1 MANIKQHIEQQS
13 AFKFMTDELTFS
25 SAIGRKRMMH
35 RQFYT
40 NAFELKMELDI
51 QEAVCEFAEKHH
63 DTAVMAQL
71 IEQLCHVNDI
81 SQSVVNLIDGN
92 VLDDIQL
99 FEVKKFSLISDKVS
113 RILME
118 NDFDWIPFHDLT
130 VVIDTLDPDK
140 NRLPQFHIYSS
151 YKPELAEIRQK
162 IDQSTDA
169 DEIEKLKWEEAQME
183 DKIRTVLSK
192 RLSIKALQIQQN
204 LDQIG
209 YLDLLL
215 AHAEQIRKWQLCK
228 PTIVEDNSKSAGC
241 CSCSAE
247 EEKNIPFG
255 ASKTTIADEDST
267 QTGTNEPTISD
278 GNSSFTGLFNPLVKH
293 STGSFQ
299 AIDIK
304 LRHEPTLITGA
315 NMSGKTVLL
324 KTIGLAQTMCQFGFF
339 VPAASANFALVDDIL
354 FSIGDQ
360 QSEMNGLSSF
370 AVEILNIDKI
380 IKAVK
385 EGQQILALVDELAR
399 TTNPEEGKALVSSFI
414 QIMQQYHTDALI
426 TTHYGGLQSDCRR
439 LRVKGLKIKNN
450 ENNITPENINRYM
463 DYSLVETTQDDV
475 PMEAISIAE
484 IFNIDEELIML
495 AKNKLAN

>member
-1 MANIKQHIEQQS
+1 MANIKTHIEQQS
-13 AFKFMTDELTFS
+13 GFKFMTDELVFS
-25 SAIGRKRMMH
+25 SPIGRKKLMH

-40 NAFELKMELDI
+40 NAFELRMELDI
-51 QEAVCEFAEKHH
+51 QEAVCEFVEKHH

-99 FEVKKFSLISDKVS
+99 FEIKKFSLISDKVS
-113 RILME
+113 HLLMD
-118 NDFDWIPFHDLT
+118 NGFDWIPFNDLT

-151 YKPELAEIRQK
+151 YKPELAEVRKK
-162 IDQSTDA
+162 IDQCTDA
-169 DEIEKLKWEEAQME
+169 EEIEKLKWEESQLE

-228 PTIVEDNSKSAGC
+228 PTIIEDNSKSSGC

-247 EEKNIPFG
+247 
-255 ASKTTIADEDST
+255 DEQHTPTESNQPT
-267 QTGTNEPTISD
+267 NTNNGTKFI
-278 GNSSFTGLFNPLVKH
+278 GLFNPLVKH
-293 STGSFQ
+293 STGGFQ
-299 AIDIK
+299 AINIE
-304 LRHEPTLITGA
+304 LHHTPTLITGA

-324 KTIGLAQTMCQFGFF
+324 KTIGLAQTLCQFGFY
-339 VPAASANFALVDDIL
+339 VPAATAEISLVDDIL
-354 FSIGDQ
+354 FSIGDK

-399 TTNPEEGKALVSSFI
+399 TTNPEEGKALVSGFI
-414 QIMQQYHTDALI
+414 QIMQQYHVDALI

-450 ENNITPENINRYM
+450 EKNITPENINQYM

-484 IFNIDEELIML
+484 IFGIDAELIQQ
-495 AKNKLAN
+495 AKATLQRN

>member
-13 AFKFMTDELTFS
+13 AFKFMTDELQFA
-25 SAIGRKRMMH
+25 SAVGRKKLLH
-35 RQFYT
+35 RQFLT
-40 NAFELKMELDI
+40 NPFELRMELDI
-51 QEAVCEFAEKHH
+51 QEAMCQFAEKHH
-63 DTAVMAQL
+63 NTAVMAQL

-113 RILME
+113 KLLMD
-118 NDFDWIPFHDLT
+118 NGFDWIPFHDLT
-130 VVIDTLDPDK
+130 LVIDTLDPDK

-162 IDQSTDA
+162 IDQSTDEE
-169 DEIEKLKWEEAQME
+169 EIEKLKWEESQME
-183 DKIRTVLSK
+183 DKIRTALSK
-192 RLSIKALQIQQN
+192 RLSMKALQIQQN

-228 PTIVEDNSKSAGC
+228 PTIVEDKSKNTGC
-241 CSCSAE
+241 YSCSAE
-247 EEKNIPFG
+247 ENNSTPSESDKSNNI
-255 ASKTTIADEDST
+255 E
-267 QTGTNEPTISD
+267 
-278 GNSSFTGLFNPLVKH
+278 GNSRFTGLFNPLVKH
-293 STGSFQ
+293 STGNFQ
-299 AIDIK
+299 AIDIELK
-304 LRHEPTLITGA
+304 HEPTLITGA

-339 VPAASANFALVDDIL
+339 VPAASAEIALVDDIL

-450 ENNITPENINRYM
+450 EKNITPENINRYM
-463 DYSLVETTQDDV
+463 DYQLVETTQDDV

-484 IFNIDEELIML
+484 IFNIDEELITT
-495 AKNKLAN
+495 AKQILQRS

>member
-13 AFKFMTDELTFS
+13 AFKFMTDELQFA
-25 SAIGRKRMMH
+25 SAVGRKKLMH
-35 RQFYT
+35 KQFLT
-40 NAFELKMELDI
+40 NPFELKMELDI

-63 DTAVMAQL
+63 NTAVMAQL

-99 FEVKKFSLISDKVS
+99 FEIKKFSLISDKVS
-113 RILME
+113 KLLMD
-118 NDFDWIPFHDLT
+118 NGFDWIPFHDLT
-130 VVIDTLDPDK
+130 LVIDTLDPDK

-151 YKPELAEIRQK
+151 YKPELAEVRKK
-162 IDQSTDA
+162 IDKSTDEE
-169 DEIEKLKWEEAQME
+169 EIEKLKWEESQME
-183 DKIRTVLSK
+183 DKIRTALSK
-192 RLSIKALQIQQN
+192 RLSMKALHIQQN

-228 PTIVEDNSKSAGC
+228 PTIVEDKSKTTCC
-241 CSCSAE
+241 CSCSTE
-247 EEKNIPFG
+247 EEKSSSIGQNKSAITEQ
-255 ASKTTIADEDST
+255 KNTTDSD
-267 QTGTNEPTISD
+267 NPPISE
-278 GNSSFTGLFNPLVKH
+278 GNSRFTGLFNPLVKH
-293 STGSFQ
+293 STGNFQ
-299 AIDIK
+299 AIDIE

-324 KTIGLAQTMCQFGFF
+324 KTIGLAQTLCQFGFF
-339 VPAASANFALVDDIL
+339 VPAASAEIALVDDIL

-450 ENNITPENINRYM
+450 EKNITPENINRYM
-463 DYSLVETTQDDV
+463 DYQLVETTQDDV

-484 IFNIDEELIML
+484 IFNIDEELVKL
-495 AKNKLAN
+495 AKTKLAN

>member
-1 MANIKQHIEQQS
+1 MANIKTHIEQQGG
-13 AFKFMTDELTFS
+13 FKFMTDELVFS
-25 SAIGRKRMMH
+25 SPVGRKKLMH

-40 NAFELKMELDI
+40 NAFELKMELNI
-51 QEAVCEFAEKHH
+51 QEAVCEFATKHR

-81 SQSVVNLIDGN
+81 SNSVVNLVNGN

-113 RILME
+113 KLLTE
-118 NDFDWIPFHDLT
+118 NGFDWIPFHDLT

-162 IDQSTDA
+162 IDQCTDA
-169 DEIEKLKWEEAQME
+169 DEIEKLKWEESQME

-215 AHAEQIRKWQLCK
+215 AHAEQILKWQLCK
-228 PTIVEDNSKSAGC
+228 PTIIEANSNSTGC

-247 EEKNIPFG
+247 DKHSTSTDPDQNKNL
-255 ASKTTIADEDST
+255 E
-267 QTGTNEPTISD
+267 
-278 GNSSFTGLFNPLVKH
+278 GNSKFIGLFNPLVKH
-293 STGSFQ
+293 STGNFQ
-299 AIDIK
+299 AIDIE
-304 LRHEPTLITGA
+304 LHHTPTLITGA

-339 VPAASANFALVDDIL
+339 VPATKAEIALVDDIL
-354 FSIGDQ
+354 FSIGDK

-414 QIMQQYHTDALI
+414 QIMQQYQVDALI
-426 TTHYGGLQSDCRR
+426 TTHYSGLQGDCRR

-450 ENNITPENINRYM
+450 EKNITPENINQYM
-463 DYSLVETTQDDV
+463 DYSLVETTEDNV

-484 IFNIDEELIML
+484 IFGIDEELTAQ
-495 AKNKLAN
+495 AKRLLHIN

>member
-13 AFKFMTDELTFS
+13 AFKFMTDELVFS
-25 SAIGRKRMMH
+25 SPIGRKKLMH
-35 RQFYT
+35 RKFYT

-51 QEAVCEFAEKHH
+51 QEAVCEFAREHR

-81 SQSVVNLIDGN
+81 SNSVVNLIDGN

-113 RILME
+113 KLLMD
-118 NDFDWIPFHDLT
+118 NGFDWIPFHDLT

-151 YKPELAEIRQK
+151 YKPELAEVRQK
-162 IDQSTDA
+162 IDHSTDA
-169 DEIEKLKWEEAQME
+169 DEIEKLKWEESQLE

-192 RLSIKALQIQQN
+192 RLSIKAMQIQQN

-228 PTIVEDNSKSAGC
+228 PTIVEDNSKSTGC
-241 CSCSAE
+241 CSCATEDDHGTPTSPSQAE
-247 EEKNIPFG
+247 KVE
-255 ASKTTIADEDST
+255 
-267 QTGTNEPTISD
+267 
-278 GNSSFTGLFNPLVKH
+278 GNSKFTGLINPLVKH
-293 STGSFQ
+293 STGNFQ
-299 AIDIK
+299 AIDIE
-304 LRHEPTLITGA
+304 LNHTPTLITGA

-324 KTIGLAQTMCQFGFF
+324 KTIGLAQTLCQFGFF
-339 VPAASANFALVDDIL
+339 VPAAEAEIALVDDIL
-354 FSIGDQ
+354 FSIGDK

-399 TTNPEEGKALVSSFI
+399 TTNPEEGKALVSGFI
-414 QIMQQYHTDALI
+414 LIMGKYRVDALI

-450 ENNITPENINRYM
+450 ENNITPENINQYM

-484 IFNIDEELIML
+484 IFGVDEELTAQ
-495 AKNKLAN
+495 AKRLIQIN

>member
-13 AFKFMTDELTFS
+13 GFKFMTDELVFS
-25 SAIGRKRMMH
+25 SPIGRKKLMH
-35 RQFYT
+35 RQFLT
-40 NAFELKMELDI
+40 NPFELRMELDI
-51 QEAVCEFAEKHH
+51 QEAVCEFTAKHR

-81 SQSVVNLIDGN
+81 SNSVVNLIDGN

-113 RILME
+113 KLLMD
-118 NDFDWIPFHDLT
+118 NGFDWIPFHDLT

-162 IDQSTDA
+162 IDQSTDE
-169 DEIEKLKWEEAQME
+169 DEIEKLKWEESQME

-192 RLSIKALQIQQN
+192 RLSMKALQIQQN
-204 LDQIG
+204 LDQVG

-228 PTIVEDNSKSAGC
+228 PTIIEENKSTGC
-241 CSCSAE
+241 CSCSTEDDNSTPTDSCQPKKAE
-247 EEKNIPFG
+247 
-255 ASKTTIADEDST
+255 
-267 QTGTNEPTISD
+267 
-278 GNSSFTGLFNPLVKH
+278 GNSKFIGLFNPLVKH
-293 STGSFQ
+293 STGNFQ
-299 AIDIK
+299 AIDIELK
-304 LRHEPTLITGA
+304 HEPTLITGA

-339 VPAASANFALVDDIL
+339 VPASSAEIALVDDIL
-354 FSIGDQ
+354 FSIGDK

-414 QIMQQYHTDALI
+414 QILQQYQVDALI
-426 TTHYGGLQSDCRR
+426 TTHYSGLQGDCRR

-450 ENNITPENINRYM
+450 EKNITPENINQYM

-484 IFNIDEELIML
+484 IFGVDEELTTQ
-495 AKNKLAN
+495 AKQLLQKLKTES

>member
-13 AFKFMTDELTFS
+13 GFKFMTDELVFS
-25 SAIGRKRMMH
+25 SPIGRKKLMH

-51 QEAVCEFAEKHH
+51 QEAVCEFAQKHR

-81 SQSVVNLIDGN
+81 SNSVVNLVDGN

-99 FEVKKFSLISDKVS
+99 FEIKKFSLISDKVS
-113 RILME
+113 KLLTE
-118 NDFDWIPFHDLT
+118 NGFDWIPFHDLT

-151 YKPELAEIRQK
+151 YKPELAEVRQK
-162 IDQSTDA
+162 IDQCTD
-169 DEIEKLKWEEAQME
+169 DEEIEKLKWEESQME
-183 DKIRTVLSK
+183 DKIRTALSK
-192 RLSIKALQIQQN
+192 RLSMKALQIQQN

-209 YLDLLL
+209 YLDLLM

-228 PTIVEDNSKSAGC
+228 PTIVEDKSKSKGC
-241 CSCSAE
+241 CSCD
-247 EEKNIPFG
+247 
-255 ASKTTIADEDST
+255 TEDDHGTST
-267 QTGTNEPTISD
+267 GPNEPKNVE
-278 GNSSFTGLFNPLVKH
+278 GNSKFTGLFNPLVKH
-293 STGSFQ
+293 STGNFQ
-299 AIDIK
+299 AINIE
-304 LRHEPTLITGA
+304 LRHTPTLITGA

-339 VPAASANFALVDDIL
+339 VPAAEAEIALVDDIL
-354 FSIGDQ
+354 FSIGDK

-380 IKAVK
+380 IKSVK

-399 TTNPEEGKALVSSFI
+399 TTNPEEGKALVSGFI
-414 QIMQQYHTDALI
+414 QIMRQYHVDALI
-426 TTHYGGLQSDCRR
+426 TTHYSGLQGDCRR

-450 ENNITPENINRYM
+450 EKNITPENINQYM

-484 IFNIDEELIML
+484 IFNVDEELTAQAKKML
-495 AKNKLAN
+495 QINLLRN

>member
-13 AFKFMTDELTFS
+13 AFKFMTDELQFA
-25 SAIGRKRMMH
+25 SAVGRKKLLH
-35 RQFYT
+35 RQFLT
-40 NAFELKMELDI
+40 NPFELRMELDI
-51 QEAVCEFAEKHH
+51 QEAMCQFAEKHH
-63 DTAVMAQL
+63 NTAVMAQL

-113 RILME
+113 KLLMD
-118 NDFDWIPFHDLT
+118 NGFDWIPFHDLT
-130 VVIDTLDPDK
+130 LVIDTLDPDK

-151 YKPELAEIRQK
+151 YKPELAEVRKK
-162 IDQSTDA
+162 IDQSSDEE
-169 DEIEKLKWEEAQME
+169 EIEKLKWEESQME
-183 DKIRTVLSK
+183 DKIRTALSK
-192 RLSIKALQIQQN
+192 RLSMKALQIQQN

-228 PTIVEDNSKSAGC
+228 PTIVEDKSKTTCC
-241 CSCSAE
+241 CSCSGE
-247 EEKNIPFG
+247 EEKISSIGQEN
-255 ASKTTIADEDST
+255 TTGSDNPA
-267 QTGTNEPTISD
+267 ISES
-278 GNSSFTGLFNPLVKH
+278 NSHFTGLFNPLVKH
-293 STGSFQ
+293 STGNFQ
-299 AIDIK
+299 AIDIELK
-304 LRHEPTLITGA
+304 HEPTLITGA

-339 VPAASANFALVDDIL
+339 VPAASAEIALVDDIL

-414 QIMQQYHTDALI
+414 QIMQQYLTDALI

-450 ENNITPENINRYM
+450 EKNITPENINRYM
-463 DYSLVETTQDDV
+463 DYQLVETTQDDV

-484 IFNIDEELIML
+484 IFGIDEELIQL

>member
-1 MANIKQHIEQQS
+1 MANIKTHIEQQS
-13 AFKFMTDELTFS
+13 GFKFMTDELVFS
-25 SAIGRKRMMH
+25 SPIGRKKLMH
-35 RQFYT
+35 RKFYT

-51 QEAVCEFAEKHH
+51 QEAVCEFATKHR

-81 SQSVVNLIDGN
+81 SNSVVNLIDGN

-113 RILME
+113 KLLTE
-118 NDFDWIPFHDLT
+118 NGFDWIPFHDLT

-162 IDQSTDA
+162 IDQCTDA
-169 DEIEKLKWEEAQME
+169 DEIEKLKWEESQME

-204 LDQIG
+204 LNQIG

-228 PTIVEDNSKSAGC
+228 PIIVEDKSKSTGC
-241 CSCSAE
+241 CSCSTE
-247 EEKNIPFG
+247 DENSTPTGPDQDKNL
-255 ASKTTIADEDST
+255 E
-267 QTGTNEPTISD
+267 
-278 GNSSFTGLFNPLVKH
+278 GNSKFIGLFNPLVKH
-293 STGSFQ
+293 SMGNFQ
-299 AIDIK
+299 AIDIE
-304 LRHEPTLITGA
+304 LHHTPTLITGA

-339 VPAASANFALVDDIL
+339 VPATSAEIALVDDIL
-354 FSIGDQ
+354 FSIGDK

-399 TTNPEEGKALVSSFI
+399 TTNPEEGKALVSGFI
-414 QIMQQYHTDALI
+414 QIMQQYQVDALI
-426 TTHYGGLQSDCRR
+426 TTHYSGLQGDCRR

-450 ENNITPENINRYM
+450 EKNITPENINQYM
-463 DYSLVETTQDDV
+463 DYSLVETTEDNV

-484 IFNIDEELIML
+484 IFGVDEELTTQ
-495 AKNKLAN
+495 AKQLLQKS